1 MTVFQNVAFGLTI
14 KKLPKLE
21 LEKKVEEALG
31 KLQID
36 QYSERYPSEL
46 SGGQQQ
52 RVAIARAIAMEPKIL
67 LLDEPLSNL
76 DAKLRVEMRDELV
89 KLHRD
94 LKTTI
99 LYVTIIKRKH

>member
-46 SGGQQQ
+46 SGEQQQ
-52 RVAIARAIAMEPKIL
+52 RVAIATDNCYGAEDFIVRRTIVEFGCKIK
-67 LLDEPLSNL
+67 S
-76 DAKLRVEMRDELV
+76 
-89 KLHRD
+89 
-94 LKTTI
+94 
-99 LYVTIIKRKH
+99 